1 MTAEHTQCVFP
12 ITSFLIKQK
21 LKATLSNDHLMYS
34 LILTFVHRLTEDQ
47 YSFLCKLE
55 MKYVFSV
62 ENIFV
67 DWMHCGIYDFHHL
80 PYSMKAKLSNDTVST
95 LEEKVKRNG

>member
-1 MTAEHTQCVFP
+1 MFNVFFNKA
-12 ITSFLIKQK
+12 FLNK
-21 LKATLSNDHLMYS
+21 KATFFNVF
-34 LILTFVHRLTEDQ
+34 ILTFVHRLTEDQ

-67 DWMHCGIYDFHHL
+67 DWMHCGTYDFHHL

-95 LEEKVKRNG
+95 LEETLSG

>member
-1 MTAEHTQCVFP
+1 MLNVFFNK
-12 ITSFLIKQK
+12 IILKQK
-21 LKATLSNDHLMYS
+21 EKATLDSFFNVF
-34 LILTFVHRLTEDQ
+34 ILTFVHRLTEDQ

-55 MKYVFSV
+55 MKHVFSV

-80 PYSMKAKLSNDTVST
+80 PHSMKANLNVDIVST